1 MSSVGRPT
9 VNDIAKEAG
18 VSLATVDRVLNE
30 RPGVRKKTVEKVNA
44 AIAKIGY
51 VRDIT
56 AANLARRREYHF
68 VFVLPDGDSL
78 FLQSVRDMVNEV
90 ATLSRLDRTRV
101 TILPVP
107 GHDPHQIAARLD
119 ELASQAV
126 DGVAILAPETPPVR
140 DAIRHLKEQDR
151 AVVTLVSDQPNSD
164 RDHFVGVDNVQ
175 AGRTAGALMGR
186 FLGPG
191 AHRVMVLVNSMQA
204 RDSLERRFGFD
215 QVMAESFP
223 EITVLPSLEGRDD
236 MAYIAA
242 LLPRA
247 LEGRGDVTG
256 LYVMGAGNREVS
268 RVLKAVG
275 LSQQVT
281 VIAHELTDSTRRGL
295 ESGVVDAVITQNVG
309 HIVRSAI
316 RVLRATCDGTQIIEA
331 QEKIRLEI
339 VIRENLP

>member
-1 MSSVGRPT
+1 MARPT

-18 VSLATVDRVLNE
+18 VSLATVDRVLNG
-30 RPGVRKKTVEKVNA
+30 RPGVRKKTVEKVNE
-44 AIAKIGY
+44 AIRRIGY

-68 VFVLPDGDSL
+68 VFVLPESDSL

-90 ATLSRLDRTRV
+90 AELSRLDRTRI

-107 GHDPHQIAARLD
+107 AHDPHLIAARLG
-119 ELASQAV
+119 ELATVAV

-164 RDHFVGVDNVQ
+164 RDHFVGVDNVM

-191 AHRVMVLVNSMQA
+191 RHRVMVLVNSMQA

-215 QVMAESFP
+215 QVIAESWP
-223 EITVLPSLEGRDD
+223 DIEVLPSLEGRDD
-236 MAYIAA
+236 MDYISS

-247 LEGRGDVTG
+247 LEQRGAVDG
-256 LYVMGAGNREVS
+256 LYVLGAGNREVS
-268 RVLKAVG
+268 RVLKSLG

-281 VIAHELTDSTRRGL
+281 VIAHELTESTRRGL

-316 RVLRATCDGTQIIEA
+316 RVLRATCDGTPIIEA